1 MLKCLF
7 AFLLMLTLLTGCA
20 GQTVETAIVV
30 DEQRTDFPSI
40 TEIKKIRPGMSYEN
54 VNKLLGDPYESVLN
68 EEENK
73 ISYKLEDDGKYILTL
88 KQGRNGAYVH
98 ATSFY
103 SNLSGVVYN
112 EALYKLKYSKW

>member
-73 ISYKLEDDGKYILTL
+73 ISYKLEDDGKYILSL
-88 KQGRNGAYVH
+88 IH
-98 ATSFY
+98 I
-103 SNLSGVVYN
+103 
-112 EALYKLKYSKW
+112 